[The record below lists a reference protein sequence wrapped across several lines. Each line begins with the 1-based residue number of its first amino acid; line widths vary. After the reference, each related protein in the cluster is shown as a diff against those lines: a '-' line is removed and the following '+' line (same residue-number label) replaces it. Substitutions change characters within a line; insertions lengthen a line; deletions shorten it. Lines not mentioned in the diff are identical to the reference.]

1 MIESVEPLVSRH
13 AVPIGQFKALL
24 FILLI
29 YSFHFTP
36 TLQPHSLPHL
46 RGNQSIVLNVYLS
59 YFLFVLKKCLVLYVY
74 NFYF

>member
-1 MIESVEPLVSRH
+1 MIESVVPLVSRH

-24 FILLI
+24 FILLS

-36 TLQPHSLPHL
+36 TLQPYSLPHL